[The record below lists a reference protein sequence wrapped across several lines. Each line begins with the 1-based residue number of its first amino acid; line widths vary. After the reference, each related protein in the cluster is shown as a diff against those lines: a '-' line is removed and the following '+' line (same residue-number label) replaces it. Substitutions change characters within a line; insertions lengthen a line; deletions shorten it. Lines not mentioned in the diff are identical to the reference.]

1 MKPLSPLLHLKVNPM
16 EKESSY
22 AVEMEYGFFFFAF
35 HASPSSKEVKE
46 IFFFVCAWNNA
57 LLFMEEEKVQH
68 FVHERKIPLLFL
80 KEWEETYDYESDKIF
95 PSHFFHF
102 LKRNGNLKRYVVALV
117 NELKE

>member
-1 MKPLSPLLHLKVNPM
+1 M

-22 AVEMEYGFFFFAF
+22 TVETVYGFFFFAF

-46 IFFFVCAWNNA
+46 IFFFFACAWNT

-68 FVHERKIPLLFL
+68 FVHAKKTPLLFL
-80 KEWEETYDYESDKIF
+80 KEWEEIKGYESDKIF

-102 LKRNGNLKRYVVALV
+102 LKW
-117 NELKE
+117 ELDTVC